1 VARPPWDLMS
11 PGTLVSR
18 SWAPRYLGTTFRLP
32 FKGPWLPA
40 GSRGPF
46 PRMRMLA
53 WYSFMPDACA
63 MCAASHHGDNLKA
76 RAA

>member
-1 VARPPWDLMS
+1 MARPPWDLMS
-11 PGTLVSR
+11 ALAGTFESSV
-18 SWAPRYLGTTFRLP
+18 GITFPL
-32 FKGPWLPA
+32 KGPLLPA
-40 GSRGPF
+40 GSRGLF